1 MNRFLV
7 PIIAFALLVV
17 VLAVGIRRAP
27 DKGIIKSVLIG
38 KPAPEFLLPLLGS
51 SQPPFDSRSLRGQP
65 WILNVWGTWCAECR
79 AEHSSLMQIAKSGGI
94 ALIGLNWKDEDAL
107 ALQWLEQLGNPYRV
121 VAADRDGRVAIDYG
135 VYGAPESFLI
145 DARGIVSY
153 KHVGALTSEVW
164 QLEFVPRL
172 AAATQTVAASEAR
185 P

>member
-1 MNRFLV
+1 MNRYLV
-7 PIIAFALLVV
+7 PIIAFALLVI

-38 KPAPEFLLPLLGS
+38 KPAPDFALPVLGS
-51 SQPPFDSRSLRGQP
+51 PQAPFDSRTLRGRP

-79 AEHSSLMQIAKSGGI
+79 AEHASLMHIAQTGGI
-94 ALIGLNWKDEDAL
+94 TIVGLNWKDDDAL

-121 VAADRDGRVAIDYG
+121 VAADRDGRTAIDYG

-145 DARGIVSY
+145 DARGMVTY
-153 KHVGALTSEVW
+153 KHVGALSNDVW
-164 QLEFVPRL
+164 QLQFVPRL
-172 AAATQTVAASEAR
+172 AAAAK